1 MRQRGFL
8 LLAVIASILLAPAA
22 RAAEEDICPATDAKG
37 AVTELT
43 YNKDGQVVASGTWEV
58 SGGAAGAML
67 EFRIDN
73 ERLQAETRTGTSGTW
88 SIVQS
93 FSTCDRPLHA
103 LRVFVYPSVSGG
115 EGRLR
120 HCLKRFKRSEF
131 FQFEIPCGAQT
142 SIDHC
147 AWECEGGDVPHCA
160 ALCAVTAT
168 GGRLPYLLYQGTG
181 DAKDPKVGDSSEG
194 SWTVQT
200 TCKRGEKLSFY
211 VRDSY
216 GRGRPSPR
224 AEKICGEE

>member
-1 MRQRGFL
+1 MKQLGFVV
-8 LLAVIASILLAPAA
+8 LAVLALFLLAPAA
-22 RAAEEDICPATDAKG
+22 QAAEEDTCPATAANG
-37 AVTELT
+37 AVTQLVYKNGHVE
-43 YNKDGQVVASGTWEV
+43 ASGTWEV
-58 SGGAAGAML
+58 SGGATGAML

-73 ERLQAETRTGTSGTW
+73 ERYQAETRTGTSGTW

-93 FSTCDRPLHA
+93 FNVCDRPLHA
-103 LRVFVYPSVSGG
+103 LRVLVYPSVSGG

-131 FQFEIPCGAQT
+131 LQFEIPCGAQT
-142 SIDHC
+142 AIDHC
-147 AWECEGGDVPHCA
+147 AWECEGGDVPRCA

-168 GGRLPYLLYQGTG
+168 GGRLPYLLFQGTG
-181 DAKDPKVGDSSEG
+181 DANDPKVGDSSEG

-211 VRDSY
+211 VRDFY

-224 AEKICGEE
+224 AEKVCGEE